1 MFNKPLFVTGI
12 GTDVGK
18 TIVSAVLVEQLKA
31 DYWKP
36 VQAGDLHHTDSH
48 KIQQL
53 IVNMETVVHPER
65 YRLKMAASPHKAAK
79 AEGITIS
86 PEDFTLPSSCRPL
99 LIEGAG
105 GLFVPL
111 SDTFLMID
119 LIAQFDAEIVL
130 VARDYLGCIN
140 HTLLSID
147 ALTSRGLKLKHVI
160 FNGEFDLDTL
170 DVIIS
175 HIPLKTTFS
184 ELPEFQ
190 ACTRYAI
197 ACAPIQI
204 PIKS

>member
-1 MFNKPLFVTGI
+1 MLNKPLFVTGI
-12 GTDVGK
+12 GTNIGK

-36 VQAGDLHHTDSH
+36 VQAGDLHHSDSH

-79 AEGITIS
+79 AEGIHIS
-86 PEDFTLPSSCRPL
+86 PADFSLPDSSRSL

-111 SDTFLMID
+111 SDSFLMID
-119 LIAQFDAEIVL
+119 LITQFDAEIVL

-147 ALTSRGLKLKHVI
+147 ALNTRGLKLKHII
-160 FNGEFDLDTL
+160 FNGHFDTDTL

-175 HIPLKTTFS
+175 HIPLRTTYS

-190 ACTRYAI
+190 AINRYTI
-197 ACAPIQI
+197 ASAPIQLI
-204 PIKS
+204 SYE